1 MIQLFNTVLYEP
13 ILNFLVWLYNIV
25 PGNDVGIAILILT
38 IIIRLILYPL
48 SLQSIRAQ
56 KAMKDLQ
63 PKLAELKEKYK
74 DNKEQLSREMMAL
87 YKKEKINPASSCL
100 PLLIQLP
107 FFIAVY
113 RVFRT
118 GLTSD
123 LTGLYSFIHNPGALN
138 PIAFGFLDL
147 SKPNFVLAL
156 LAGAAQFWQARMM
169 TTQKPPKQVE
179 GKEAAKDEGMAA
191 AMNKQMLYVMPI
203 ITVVIA
209 MSLPSGLALYWFITT
224 LLMALQQLYF
234 FRKDNKKGDNI
245 PPTQPLNVESTEKPA

>member
-1 MIQLFNTVLYEP
+1 MTQLFNIILYQP
-13 ILNFLVWLYNIV
+13 IFNLLVWLYNII
-25 PGNDVGIAILILT
+25 PTHDIGIAIIILT
-38 IIIRLILYPL
+38 IVIKLILHPL

-63 PKLAELKEKYK
+63 PKLEELKRKYK

-118 GLTSD
+118 GLANGSLD
-123 LTGLYSFIHNPGALN
+123 MLYSFVHNPGALN
-138 PIAFGFLDL
+138 PVAFGFIDL
-147 SKPNFVLAL
+147 SERNIYLAL
-156 LAGAAQFWQARMM
+156 LAGAAQFWQSRLMI
-169 TTQKPPKQVE
+169 TKKPPPEVQ
-179 GKEAAKDEGMAA
+179 GQEASKDEGLTA
-191 AMNKQMLYVMPI
+191 AMNKQMLYIMPV
-203 ITVVIA
+203 ITVVIG
-209 MSLPSGLALYWFITT
+209 MSLPGGLALYWFVTT

-234 FRKDNKKGDNI
+234 FKKDNK
-245 PPTQPLNVESTEKPA
+245 ESNAAPQENNA